1 MPPAGVHPDARRLQR
16 PWPRRTRPGACRD
29 TSANHASISAAP
41 SVSWASGRVADVG
54 SQSQDSG
61 TKHPYPRSLSVT
73 SHPTGLAG
81 VSLLR
86 SLGLGRASPRRI
98 EAQRPLPPYA
108 AATAESVPPFSF
120 LLRRALPLPHRGRGC
135 LPPRVWRAPL
145 APVASAAA
153 DIVLRSLPYWGAM
166 PTNLPLCAGAS
177 QPRHSQS
184 SSASPRR
191 ALAPARRD
199 D

>member
-1 MPPAGVHPDARRLQR
+1 MPPAGVHPDARCLPP

-29 TSANHASISAAP
+29 TSANHASISIAP

-73 SHPTGLAG
+73 SHPRGLAG

-86 SLGLGRASPRRI
+86 SPGPGRVSPRRI
-98 EAQRPLPPYA
+98 EVQQPLLPYA
-108 AATAESVPPFSF
+108 AARAESVPPFSF
-120 LLRRALPLPHRGRGC
+120 LLQSELPLSRQDRGC
-135 LPPRVWRAPL
+135 LPPLALRALLLPT
-145 APVASAAA
+145 ASGAEGTA
-153 DIVLRSLPYWGAM
+153 LRSPLCADASPAS
-166 PTNLPLCAGAS
+166 LPLCARVSQPHPCQSNSAS
-177 QPRHSQS
+177 QHP
-184 SSASPRR
+184 AP
-191 ALAPARRD
+191 APARRD